1 MLISLMLAKTL
12 HGGNQVTSLLRR
24 ERSNHWTRA
33 LARLRALACAGT
45 ILAFSFSATPS
56 AHAATHPLD
65 PLDFAEHWQVLEILR
80 SAERLDKDTRFSRL
94 RLHEPAKRDVLRW
107 QEGEPIPRRAYA
119 LLRQGKASFEAIVDL
134 QAGEVASWTELEDVQ
149 PNWQGS
155 EYGAVVKEV
164 LEHPAFLAGLEK
176 RGITDTLFL
185 DCATI
190 PPGYY
195 GTEEQCGRRV
205 GHVRCKDARGTRNT
219 WSREIPGLTAVVD
232 LDANTVLRVVDEG
245 KTPVAMTDAG
255 YRPAVADQAE
265 RQRKSQRPAPGDMRI
280 EQPLG
285 PGFEIDGYR
294 VAWGNWR
301 FHVRPDPR
309 AGTVVALVR
318 YHDAEVGERS
328 VLYEGHLSEIFVPYM
343 DPSFA
348 WYARNFIDAGE
359 FSAGGLIEPLLRGRD
374 CPDHAVYFDAVGAGA
389 NGRPNTKP
397 RVVCLFERQ
406 VGDPLWRHWSGE
418 LPQSRASRDLVV
430 RSAMVIGNYDYLLDW
445 IFRQDGSIRVAV
457 GATGIVEAKA
467 VRPATAASRG
477 GKDAAAYG
485 RFVAE
490 RLVAVNHDHYFNFR
504 LDLDIDG
511 VDNSLVL
518 DRLETQMLPADHPRR
533 SIWVPA
539 SHTAK
544 TEADAKLDIDLRR
557 PTLWRVTGGRKNHVG
572 YAASYHLA
580 PGRNAATLLSADDYP
595 RRRTGF
601 IDHHLWVTPHR
612 KDERWAAGD
621 HPTLSEPGM
630 GLPTWTAADRKI
642 RNTDIVLW
650 HTVGMHH
657 LPRAED
663 WPVMPVMWHSFDLRP
678 FDFFDSNPAL
688 DLP

>member
-1 MLISLMLAKTL
+1 MMLLSRSLARTPPSRNRDSL
-12 HGGNQVTSLLRR
+12 HH
-24 ERSNHWTRA
+24 ERSDHWTRA
-33 LARLRALACAGT
+33 LARAGT
-45 ILAFSFSATPS
+45 VFAFALLATPITR
-56 AHAATHPLD
+56 AATHPLD
-65 PLDFAEHWQVLEILR
+65 PLDFAEHWQALEILR
-80 SAERLDKDTRFSRL
+80 TAERLDKDTRFSRL
-94 RLHEPAKRDVLRW
+94 RLHEPPKRDVLRW
-107 QEGEPIPRRAYA
+107 REGKPIPRRAYA
-119 LLRQGKASFEAIVDL
+119 LLRQGEASFEAIVDL
-134 QAGEVASWTELEDVQ
+134 RAGKVASWTELEDAQ
-149 PNWQGS
+149 PNWQDT
-155 EYGAVVKEV
+155 EYGAVVEEV
-164 LEHPAFLAGLEK
+164 LKHPAFLAGLAK

-185 DCATI
+185 DCITI

-195 GTEEQCGRRV
+195 GTEEQRGRRI
-205 GHVRCKDARGTRNT
+205 GHVRCKDVRGTRNT

-245 KTPVAMTDAG
+245 KTPVAMTDAD
-255 YRPAVADQAE
+255 YRPSVSDQAE
-265 RQRKSQRPAPGDMRI
+265 RQHKSRQPTPGRMRI
-280 EQPLG
+280 EQPFG
-285 PGFEIDGYR
+285 PGFAIDGYR

-309 AGTVVALVR
+309 AGTVIALVR
-318 YHDAEVGERS
+318 YHEAEVGERS

-359 FSAGGLIEPLLRGRD
+359 FSAGGLIEPLLAGRD

-389 NGRPNTKP
+389 NGWP
-397 RVVCLFERQ
+397 RTTPRAICLFERQ

-445 IFRQDGSIRVAV
+445 IFRQDGSVRVAV

-467 VRPATAASRG
+467 VKPATAASRG
-477 GKDAAAYG
+477 GQDADAYG

-490 RLVAVNHDHYFNFR
+490 HLVAVNHDHYFSFR
-504 LDLDIDG
+504 LDLDVDG

-572 YAASYHLA
+572 YAASYQLV

-612 KDERWAAGD
+612 EDERWAAGD

-642 RNTDIVLW
+642 RKTDIVLW